1 MKLHDLPEDIIY
13 HLTNFT
19 DTILPLSRVN
29 NEFNSIYQEKVKK
42 GRIATRELYR
52 TKSNRTFCIYGVK
65 NVDDEDISSQFLS
78 HVKYVISPMFR
89 LHAYEVPVCY
99 KAAKI
104 WKKYFI
110 SVNKWTRKQ
119 SL

>member
-52 TKSNRTFCIYGVK
+52 TKSNRTFFVYTGLK
-65 NVDDEDISSQFLS
+65 
-78 HVKYVISPMFR
+78 MWTM
-89 LHAYEVPVCY
+89 
-99 KAAKI
+99 KI
-104 WKKYFI
+104 LVLNFY
-110 SVNKWTRKQ
+110 
-119 SL
+119 LM